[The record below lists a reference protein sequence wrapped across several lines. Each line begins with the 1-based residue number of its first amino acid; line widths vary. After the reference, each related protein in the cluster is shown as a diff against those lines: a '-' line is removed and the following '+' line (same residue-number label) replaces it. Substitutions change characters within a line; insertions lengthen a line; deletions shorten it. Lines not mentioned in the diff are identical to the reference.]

1 MTEEAEMEENGR
13 DLRWVLA
20 LALASIVVG
29 GTVDLL
35 LDQPT
40 DWLSFHVVFET
51 LMIAGALLLA
61 TTLWLGWWRAERS
74 VVELRRSLEARREER
89 DAWRES
95 ARHALAGLGEAVAEQ
110 FDAWSLTPAEREV
123 ALLLLQGYSHK
134 QVAQATGRNERTA
147 RQHASAVYHKAGLAG
162 RAELAAFFFDD
173 LMLPAPRPAPGPVP
187 VEAPAPGPAPVASRR
202 GRRAVG

>member
-1 MTEEAEMEENGR
+1 MEESGR

-20 LALASIVVG
+20 LALASIIVG

-40 DWLSFHVVFET
+40 EWLSFHVVFET
-51 LMIAGALLLA
+51 LMIAGAMLLA
-61 TTLWLGWWRAERS
+61 TTLWLGWWRAEQS
-74 VVELRRSLEARREER
+74 VAELRRSLEARREER

-95 ARHALAGLGEAVAEQ
+95 ARHALAGLAEAVARQ

-162 RAELAAFFFDD
+162 RAELAAFFFED
-173 LMLPAPRPAPGPVP
+173 LMLPAPLSGAVP
-187 VEAPAPGPAPVASRR
+187 VATPGSTRAPTRAAHRR
-202 GRRAVG
+202 GSPVTG